1 MQALERSRLKRTAAF
16 FAVIAAIVIG
26 AFLLVWLG
34 FLFAPFI
41 IAFLVASLMEPVLK
55 LLERR
60 FGINRKLASP
70 VILGIF
76 LAVSGFLLA
85 LASLR
90 LIAELKDVSA
100 LLPGL
105 FANLYEIMAHF
116 MDDVRSGTTLIPPE
130 LAGYAGSIMGNV
142 LNSIA
147 GLTDNLIKSILST
160 AVSIPQACIFILT
173 TIMASY
179 FFSSGRISIW
189 DFIRRQLPDS
199 WIRHLNATK
208 RDIFSAL
215 SGYFKATL
223 ILITITF
230 TVLYAGF
237 TFAHLDNPLL
247 LAFLVALVDA
257 LPIIG
262 TGTVLIPWALYSYIT
277 GNVPLGSSILIIFA
291 IVLIIRQLTE
301 PRIVGK
307 QIGLHP
313 LVTLVSMYVGFQL
326 DGFAGMIAGPFA
338 VLLVK
343 SVLKGVYGG
352 RKLKDILGS

>member
-1 MQALERSRLKRTAAF
+1 MQASERSRLKKTATF
-16 FAVIAAIVIG
+16 FAVMAAVVVG

-41 IAFLVASLMEPVLK
+41 LAFMVASLMEPVIK

-60 FGINRKLASP
+60 VGINRKLAAP
-70 VILGIF
+70 VILGVF

-85 LASLR
+85 LAAVR
-90 LIAELKDVSA
+90 LAAELKDVSG

-105 FANLYEIMAHF
+105 FANLYETMTEF
-116 MDDVRSGTTLIPPE
+116 MGNVRSGSTLIPPE
-130 LAGYAGSIMGNV
+130 LAGYAGSIMVNL

-147 GLTDNLIKSILST
+147 GLADNVVKSILST
-160 AVSIPQACIFILT
+160 AISIPQAFLFILT

-179 FFSSGRISIW
+179 FFSSGRLSISN
-189 DFIRRQLPDS
+189 FINRQLPESWRRQL
-199 WIRHLNATK
+199 NTTK
-208 RDIFSAL
+208 MDILSAL

-223 ILITITF
+223 ILMAITF
-230 TVLYAGF
+230 AILFAGF
-237 TFAHLDNPLL
+237 SFARLEYPLL
-247 LAFLVALVDA
+247 VAFLVALVDA
-257 LPIIG
+257 LPILG
-262 TGTVLIPWALYSYIT
+262 TGTILIPWALYFYMT
-277 GNVPLGSSILIIFA
+277 GNIPLGSSILIIFA

-301 PRIVGK
+301 PKIVGK

-313 LVTLVSMYVGFQL
+313 LVTLISMYAGFQL
-326 DGFAGMIAGPFA
+326 DGFIGMVAGPVA

-352 RKLKDILGS
+352 KALKNIL

>member
-1 MQALERSRLKRTAAF
+1 MQASERSRIKRTVQF
-16 FAVIAAIVIG
+16 FAVIAAVVIG

-41 IAFLVASLMEPVLK
+41 LAFLVASLMEPVIK

-60 FGINRKLASP
+60 VGINRKLAAP

-85 LASLR
+85 LAAVR
-90 LIAELKDVSA
+90 MVAELKDVSG

-105 FANLYEIMAHF
+105 FANLYESMTEF
-116 MDDVRSGTTLIPPE
+116 MGNVRSGSTLIPPE
-130 LAGYAGSIMGNV
+130 LAGYAGSIMANL

-147 GLTDNLIKSILST
+147 GLADNVVKSILST
-160 AVSIPQACIFILT
+160 AISIPQAFIFILT
-173 TIMASY
+173 TIMATY
-179 FFSSGRISIW
+179 FLSSSRLSISG
-189 DFIRRQLPDS
+189 FITRQLPESWRRQLNSLKNDM
-199 WIRHLNATK
+199 
-208 RDIFSAL
+208 FSAL
-215 SGYFKATL
+215 SGYLKATL
-223 ILITITF
+223 ILMAITF
-230 TVLYAGF
+230 AVLYAGF
-237 TFAHLDNPLL
+237 SFMRLEYPLL

-262 TGTVLIPWALYSYIT
+262 TGTILLPWALYSYIV

-301 PRIVGK
+301 PKIVGK

-313 LVTLVSMYVGFQL
+313 LVTLISMYAGFQL
-326 DGFAGMIAGPFA
+326 DGFLGMVAGPVA

-343 SVLKGVYGG
+343 SVLKGVYGD
-352 RKLKDILGS
+352 RKLKNIL